1 MDHKITD
8 LKQQKRN
15 PNRINIYLDGE
26 YSFGLSRIVAV
37 WLQIGQMIS
46 DDKIAKLKNED
57 QIEVALQKALGFI
70 NYRPRTE
77 SEVSKKLSG
86 LGYDDNEI
94 EIVINRL
101 REIGVLSDDRFAQ
114 MWIENR
120 TTFRPRSQ
128 KMLKMEL
135 RNKKVAEEII
145 QQALAEAEN
154 DEVLALDAGNRYA
167 KRLVHLD
174 GNDFRKKLSAFLARR
189 GFSYGIVIPVVNKIW
204 ADVQAA
210 KELNMIMENED

>member
-26 YSFGLSRIVAV
+26 YSFGLSRIVAA

-101 REIGVLSDDRFAQ
+101 REIGALSDDRFAQ

>member
-15 PNRINIYLDGE
+15 PNRINIYLEGE
-26 YSFGLSRIVAV
+26 YSFGLSRIVAA

-77 SEVSKKLSG
+77 YEVSKKLSG

-101 REIGVLSDDRFAQ
+101 REIGALSDDRFAQ

-145 QQALAEAEN
+145 QLALAEAEN
-154 DEVLALDAGNRYA
+154 DEVLALDAGYRYA
-167 KRLVHLD
+167 KRLVHLE

-204 ADVQAA
+204 ADAQAA

>member
-26 YSFGLSRIVAV
+26 YSFGLSRIVAA

-77 SEVSKKLSG
+77 YEVSKKLSG

-101 REIGVLSDDRFAQ
+101 HEIGVLSDDRFAQ